1 MEEIEKNGV
10 NDLPEG
16 FPKSLGQIKE
26 MTMLYSCAMREICTK
41 LENLSQEFE
50 LNKSRNPIQHITHRL
65 KKRDSIRNKMIQKK
79 LPMEY
84 EAMRDEIT
92 DIGGIRVIC
101 SYINDIYDIVNML
114 KKQDDLL
121 IVREKDYIANPKPN
135 GYRSYHL
142 IVAIPI
148 FLSSEK
154 QIIPV
159 EIQMRTI
166 AMDFWASLEHQL
178 KYKQEVPN
186 QREIVEKL
194 TECAHQIADIDQ
206 QMWQVRRQIE
216 LSEDIPT
223 EEEILMEKLSRIDIA
238 ISE

>member
-1 MEEIEKNGV
+1 MDETENMDITGMP
-10 NDLPEG
+10 LG
-16 FPKSLGQIKE
+16 FPDSFEQIKE

-50 LNKSRNPIQHITHRL
+50 LKEARNPIQHINHRL
-65 KKRDSIRNKMIQKK
+65 KKTESIRKKMLQRK
-79 LPMEY
+79 LPLEY
-84 EAMRDEIT
+84 E
-92 DIGGIRVIC
+92 
-101 SYINDIYDIVNML
+101 INDIYEISGML
-114 KKQDDLL
+114 KQQDDLL
-121 IVREKDYIANPKPN
+121 VVREKDYIANPKPN

-178 KYKQEVPN
+178 RYKATAAVSDSTRRRLTNIAEDIFNADVEMQQIYE
-186 QREIVEKL
+186 EIV
-194 TECAHQIADIDQ
+194 A
-206 QMWQVRRQIE
+206 IE
-216 LSEDIPT
+216 
-223 EEEILMEKLSRIDIA
+223 
-238 ISE
+238 

>member
-1 MEEIEKNGV
+1 MDDIKETGING
-10 NDLPEG
+10 LPDG
-16 FPKSLGQIKE
+16 FPTSIQQIRE
-26 MTMLYSCAMREICTK
+26 MTMLYSCAMREVCTK

-50 LNKSRNPIQHITHRL
+50 LKKARNPIQHINHRL
-65 KKRDSIRNKMIQKK
+65 KGLESIRNKMIQRN
-79 LPMEY
+79 LPLEY
-84 EAMRDEIT
+84 EVMRDEIT

-101 SYINDIYDIVNML
+101 SYINDIYALAKML

-121 IVREKDYIANPKPN
+121 IVREKDYIENPKPN
-135 GYRSYHL
+135 GYRSYHM

-178 KYKQEVPN
+178 RYKTAAEVPDSIR
-186 QREIVEKL
+186 QRL
-194 TECAHQIADIDQ
+194 TVIAGDNFRADYEMQQIY
-206 QMWQVRRQIE
+206 
-216 LSEDIPT
+216 
-223 EEEILMEKLSRIDIA
+223 EEISNI
-238 ISE
+238 

>member
-1 MEEIEKNGV
+1 MNENENENMEVNGIP
-10 NDLPEG
+10 LG
-16 FPKSLGQIKE
+16 FPVSFMQIKE

-50 LNKSRNPIQHITHRL
+50 LKEARNPIQHINHRL
-65 KKRDSIRNKMIQKK
+65 KKTESIRNKMLQKG
-79 LPMEY
+79 LPLEY
-84 EAMRDEIT
+84 EVMRDEIT

-101 SYINDIYDIVNML
+101 SYINDIYAIANML
-114 KKQDDLL
+114 KQQDDLL
-121 IVREKDYIANPKPN
+121 IVREKDYISNPKKN

-178 KYKQEVPN
+178 RYKTTASVSDSTRNRLTNIAQDIF
-186 QREIVEKL
+186 RADVEMQ
-194 TECAHQIADIDQ
+194 QIY
-206 QMWQVRRQIE
+206 
-216 LSEDIPT
+216 EDISAL
-223 EEEILMEKLSRIDIA
+223 E
-238 ISE
+238 

>member
-1 MEEIEKNGV
+1 MNGIENMEVNGIP
-10 NDLPEG
+10 LG
-16 FPKSLGQIKE
+16 FPVSFMQIKE

-50 LNKSRNPIQHITHRL
+50 LKEARNPIQHINHRL
-65 KKRDSIRNKMIQKK
+65 KKTESIRNKMLQKG
-79 LPMEY
+79 LPLEY
-84 EAMRDEIT
+84 EVMRDEIT

-101 SYINDIYDIVNML
+101 SYINDIYAIANML
-114 KKQDDLL
+114 KQQDDLL
-121 IVREKDYIANPKPN
+121 IVREKDYISNPKKN

-178 KYKQEVPN
+178 RYKTTASVPDSTRSRLTN
-186 QREIVEKL
+186 IAQDIFRADVEMQ
-194 TECAHQIADIDQ
+194 QIY
-206 QMWQVRRQIE
+206 
-216 LSEDIPT
+216 EDI
-223 EEEILMEKLSRIDIA
+223 IA
-238 ISE
+238 LE

>member
-1 MEEIEKNGV
+1 MNENENMEVNGV
-10 NDLPEG
+10 PLG
-16 FPKSLGQIKE
+16 FPVSFMQIKE

-50 LNKSRNPIQHITHRL
+50 LKEARNPIQHINHRL
-65 KKRDSIRNKMIQKK
+65 KKTESIRNKMLQKG
-79 LPMEY
+79 LPLEY
-84 EAMRDEIT
+84 EVMRDEIT

-101 SYINDIYDIVNML
+101 SYINDIYAIANML
-114 KKQDDLL
+114 KQQDDLL
-121 IVREKDYIANPKPN
+121 IVREKDYISNPKKN

-178 KYKQEVPN
+178 RYKTTASVPDSTRSRLTN
-186 QREIVEKL
+186 IAQDIFRADVEMQ
-194 TECAHQIADIDQ
+194 QIY
-206 QMWQVRRQIE
+206 
-216 LSEDIPT
+216 EDI
-223 EEEILMEKLSRIDIA
+223 IA
-238 ISE
+238 LE

>member
-1 MEEIEKNGV
+1 MNENENENMEVNGIP
-10 NDLPEG
+10 LG
-16 FPKSLGQIKE
+16 FPVSFMQIKE

-50 LNKSRNPIQHITHRL
+50 LKEARNPIQHINHRL
-65 KKRDSIRNKMIQKK
+65 KKTESIRNKMLQKG
-79 LPMEY
+79 LPLEY
-84 EAMRDEIT
+84 EVMRDEIT

-101 SYINDIYDIVNML
+101 SYINDIYAIANML
-114 KKQDDLL
+114 KQQDDLL
-121 IVREKDYIANPKPN
+121 IVREKDYISNPKKN

-178 KYKQEVPN
+178 RYKTTASVSDSTRNRLTNIAQDIF
-186 QREIVEKL
+186 RADVEMQ
-194 TECAHQIADIDQ
+194 QIY
-206 QMWQVRRQIE
+206 
-216 LSEDIPT
+216 EDI
-223 EEEILMEKLSRIDIA
+223 IA
-238 ISE
+238 LE

>member
-1 MEEIEKNGV
+1 MGESENGGV
-10 NDLPEG
+10 SDLPEG
-16 FPKSLGQIKE
+16 FPTNFGQIKE

-65 KKRDSIRNKMIQKK
+65 KKTDSIRNKMIQKN
-79 LPMEY
+79 LPLEY
-84 EAMRDEIT
+84 ETMRDEIT

-101 SYINDIYDIVNML
+101 SYINDIYDIANML
-114 KKQDDLL
+114 KQQDDLL

-178 KYKQEVPN
+178 RYKTEAEVSDST
-186 QREIVEKL
+186 RMRL
-194 TECAHQIADIDQ
+194 TNIAESIFHADLEMQQIY
-206 QMWQVRRQIE
+206 
-216 LSEDIPT
+216 
-223 EEEILMEKLSRIDIA
+223 EEIKDIN
-238 ISE
+238 

>member
-1 MEEIEKNGV
+1 MNEIENMEVNGV
-10 NDLPEG
+10 PLG
-16 FPKSLGQIKE
+16 FPVSFMQIKE

-50 LNKSRNPIQHITHRL
+50 LKEARNPIQHINHRL
-65 KKRDSIRNKMIQKK
+65 KKTESIRNKMLQKG
-79 LPMEY
+79 LPLEY
-84 EAMRDEIT
+84 EVMRDEIT

-101 SYINDIYDIVNML
+101 SYINDIYAIANML
-114 KKQDDLL
+114 KQQDDLL
-121 IVREKDYIANPKPN
+121 IVREKDYISNPKKN

-159 EIQMRTI
+159 EIQMSLI

-178 KYKQEVPN
+178 RYKTTASVSDSTRSRLTNIAQDIF
-186 QREIVEKL
+186 RADVEMQ
-194 TECAHQIADIDQ
+194 QIY
-206 QMWQVRRQIE
+206 
-216 LSEDIPT
+216 EDISAL
-223 EEEILMEKLSRIDIA
+223 E
-238 ISE
+238 

>member
-1 MEEIEKNGV
+1 MEEIENRCMD
-10 NDLPEG
+10 DLREG
-16 FPKSLGQIKE
+16 FPTNFSQIKE

-65 KKRDSIRNKMIQKK
+65 KKTDSIRNKMIQKN
-79 LPMEY
+79 LPLEY
-84 EAMRDEIT
+84 ETMRDEIT

-101 SYINDIYDIVNML
+101 SYINDIYDIVKML
-114 KKQDDLL
+114 KQQDDLL

-178 KYKQEVPN
+178 RYKTAAKVSDST
-186 QREIVEKL
+186 RTRL
-194 TECAHQIADIDQ
+194 TNIAESIFHADLEMQQIY
-206 QMWQVRRQIE
+206 
-216 LSEDIPT
+216 
-223 EEEILMEKLSRIDIA
+223 EEIKDIY
-238 ISE
+238 

>member
-1 MEEIEKNGV
+1 MNEIENENMEVNGIP
-10 NDLPEG
+10 LG
-16 FPKSLGQIKE
+16 FPVSFMQIKE

-50 LNKSRNPIQHITHRL
+50 LKEARNPIQHINHRL
-65 KKRDSIRNKMIQKK
+65 KKTESIRNKMLQKG
-79 LPMEY
+79 LPLEY
-84 EAMRDEIT
+84 EVMRDEIT

-101 SYINDIYDIVNML
+101 SYINDIYAIANML
-114 KKQDDLL
+114 KQQDDLL
-121 IVREKDYIANPKPN
+121 IVREKDYISNPKKN

-178 KYKQEVPN
+178 RYKTTASVPDSTRSRLTN
-186 QREIVEKL
+186 IAQDIFRADVEMQ
-194 TECAHQIADIDQ
+194 QIY
-206 QMWQVRRQIE
+206 
-216 LSEDIPT
+216 EDI
-223 EEEILMEKLSRIDIA
+223 IA
-238 ISE
+238 LE

>member
-1 MEEIEKNGV
+1 MNENENENMEVNGIP
-10 NDLPEG
+10 LG
-16 FPKSLGQIKE
+16 FPVSFMQIKE

-50 LNKSRNPIQHITHRL
+50 LKEARNPIQHINHRL
-65 KKRDSIRNKMIQKK
+65 KKTESIRNKMLQKG
-79 LPMEY
+79 LPLEY
-84 EAMRDEIT
+84 EVMRDEIT

-101 SYINDIYDIVNML
+101 SYINDIYAIANML
-114 KKQDDLL
+114 KQQDDLL
-121 IVREKDYIANPKPN
+121 IVREKDYISNPKKN

-178 KYKQEVPN
+178 RYKTTASVPDSTRSRLTN
-186 QREIVEKL
+186 IAQDIFRADVEMQ
-194 TECAHQIADIDQ
+194 QIY
-206 QMWQVRRQIE
+206 
-216 LSEDIPT
+216 EDISAL
-223 EEEILMEKLSRIDIA
+223 E
-238 ISE
+238 

>member
-1 MEEIEKNGV
+1 MSKTD
-10 NDLPEG
+10 DLQITDLSAG
-16 FPKSLGQIKE
+16 FPASFCQVKE

-50 LNKSRNPIQHITHRL
+50 INKSRNPIQHITHRL
-65 KKRDSIRNKMIQKK
+65 KKRESIRKKMLQRN
-79 LPMEY
+79 LPLEY
-84 EAMRDEIT
+84 EIMRDEIT

-101 SYINDIYDIVNML
+101 SYITDIYAIADML
-114 KKQDDLL
+114 KQQDDLL

-148 FLSSEK
+148 FLSSDK
-154 QIIPV
+154 HIIPV

-178 KYKQEVPN
+178 RYKAAADVPDAVR
-186 QREIVEKL
+186 QRL
-194 TECAHQIADIDQ
+194 TNIAEGIFHADLEMQQIY
-206 QMWQVRRQIE
+206 
-216 LSEDIPT
+216 
-223 EEEILMEKLSRIDIA
+223 EEISVL
-238 ISE
+238 

>member
-1 MEEIEKNGV
+1 MNEIENMEVNGV
-10 NDLPEG
+10 PLG
-16 FPKSLGQIKE
+16 FPVSFMQIKE

-50 LNKSRNPIQHITHRL
+50 LKEARNPIQHINHRL
-65 KKRDSIRNKMIQKK
+65 KKTESIRNKMLQKG
-79 LPMEY
+79 LPLEY
-84 EAMRDEIT
+84 EVMRDEIT

-101 SYINDIYDIVNML
+101 SYINDIYAIANML
-114 KKQDDLL
+114 KQQDDLL
-121 IVREKDYIANPKPN
+121 IVREKDYISNPKKN

-178 KYKQEVPN
+178 RYKTTASVSDSTRSRLTNIAQDIF
-186 QREIVEKL
+186 RADVEMQ
-194 TECAHQIADIDQ
+194 QIY
-206 QMWQVRRQIE
+206 
-216 LSEDIPT
+216 EDI
-223 EEEILMEKLSRIDIA
+223 IA
-238 ISE
+238 LE

>member
-1 MEEIEKNGV
+1 MNENENMEVNGIP
-10 NDLPEG
+10 LG
-16 FPKSLGQIKE
+16 FPVSFMQIKE

-50 LNKSRNPIQHITHRL
+50 LKEARNPIQHINHRL
-65 KKRDSIRNKMIQKK
+65 KKTESIRNKMLQKG
-79 LPMEY
+79 LPLEY
-84 EAMRDEIT
+84 EVMRDEIT

-101 SYINDIYDIVNML
+101 SYINDIYAIANML
-114 KKQDDLL
+114 KQQDDLL
-121 IVREKDYIANPKPN
+121 IVREKDYISNPKKN

-178 KYKQEVPN
+178 RYKTTASVSDSTRSRLTNIAQDIF
-186 QREIVEKL
+186 RADVEMQ
-194 TECAHQIADIDQ
+194 QIY
-206 QMWQVRRQIE
+206 
-216 LSEDIPT
+216 EDI
-223 EEEILMEKLSRIDIA
+223 IA
-238 ISE
+238 LE

>member
-1 MEEIEKNGV
+1 MEENENIAFDIMQV
-10 NDLPEG
+10 G
-16 FPKSLGQIKE
+16 FPTSFTEIKE

-50 LNKSRNPIQHITHRL
+50 LKEARNPIQHINHRL
-65 KKRDSIRNKMIQKK
+65 KKTESIRNKMLQRG
-79 LPMEY
+79 LPLEY
-84 EAMRDEIT
+84 EVMRDEIT

-101 SYINDIYDIVNML
+101 SYINDIYAIANML
-114 KKQDDLL
+114 KQQDDLL
-121 IVREKDYIANPKPN
+121 IVREKDYISNPKKN

-178 KYKQEVPN
+178 RYKTTASVSDSTRKRLTNIAQDIFN
-186 QREIVEKL
+186 ADVEMQ
-194 TECAHQIADIDQ
+194 QIY
-206 QMWQVRRQIE
+206 
-216 LSEDIPT
+216 
-223 EEEILMEKLSRIDIA
+223 EEIIAME
-238 ISE
+238 

>member
-1 MEEIEKNGV
+1 MNENENMEV
-10 NDLPEG
+10 NSIPLG
-16 FPKSLGQIKE
+16 FPVSFMQIKE

-50 LNKSRNPIQHITHRL
+50 LKEARNPIQHINHRL
-65 KKRDSIRNKMIQKK
+65 KKTESIRNKMLQKG
-79 LPMEY
+79 LPLEY
-84 EAMRDEIT
+84 EVMRDEIT

-101 SYINDIYDIVNML
+101 SYINDIYAIANML
-114 KKQDDLL
+114 KQQDDLL
-121 IVREKDYIANPKPN
+121 IVREKDYISNPKIN

-178 KYKQEVPN
+178 RYKTTASVSDSTRKRLTNIAQDIFN
-186 QREIVEKL
+186 ADVEMQ
-194 TECAHQIADIDQ
+194 QIY
-206 QMWQVRRQIE
+206 
-216 LSEDIPT
+216 
-223 EEEILMEKLSRIDIA
+223 EEIIAME
-238 ISE
+238 

>member
-1 MEEIEKNGV
+1 MGGVKDIEV
-10 NDLPEG
+10 SDLPAG
-16 FPKSLGQIKE
+16 FPTSIHQIRE

-41 LENLSQEFE
+41 FENLSQEFE
-50 LNKSRNPIQHITHRL
+50 LNKARNPIQHINHRL
-65 KKRDSIRNKMIQKK
+65 KGLESIRNKMIQRN
-79 LPMEY
+79 LPLEY
-84 EAMRDEIT
+84 EVMRDEIT

-101 SYINDIYDIVNML
+101 SYINDIYALAKML

-121 IVREKDYIANPKPN
+121 IVREKDYIANPKAN
-135 GYRSYHL
+135 GYRSYHM

-178 KYKQEVPN
+178 RYKTAADVPDSIR
-186 QREIVEKL
+186 QRL
-194 TECAHQIADIDQ
+194 TNIAGDIFHADHEMQQIY
-206 QMWQVRRQIE
+206 
-216 LSEDIPT
+216 
-223 EEEILMEKLSRIDIA
+223 EEIRA
-238 ISE
+238 IQ

>member
-1 MEEIEKNGV
+1 MNENMEVNGIP
-10 NDLPEG
+10 LG
-16 FPKSLGQIKE
+16 FPVSFMQIKE

-50 LNKSRNPIQHITHRL
+50 LKEARNPIQHINHRL
-65 KKRDSIRNKMIQKK
+65 KKTESIRNKMLQKG
-79 LPMEY
+79 LPLEY
-84 EAMRDEIT
+84 EVMRDEIT

-101 SYINDIYDIVNML
+101 SYINDIYAIVNML
-114 KKQDDLL
+114 KQQDDLL
-121 IVREKDYIANPKPN
+121 IVREKDYISNPKKN

-178 KYKQEVPN
+178 RYKTTASVSDSTRKRLTNIAQDIF
-186 QREIVEKL
+186 RADVEMQ
-194 TECAHQIADIDQ
+194 QIY
-206 QMWQVRRQIE
+206 
-216 LSEDIPT
+216 EDISAL
-223 EEEILMEKLSRIDIA
+223 E
-238 ISE
+238 

>member
-1 MEEIEKNGV
+1 MNEIENMEVNGV
-10 NDLPEG
+10 PLG
-16 FPKSLGQIKE
+16 FPVSFMQIKE

-50 LNKSRNPIQHITHRL
+50 LKEARNPIQHINHRL
-65 KKRDSIRNKMIQKK
+65 KKTESIRNKMLQKG
-79 LPMEY
+79 LPLEY
-84 EAMRDEIT
+84 EVMRDEIT

-101 SYINDIYDIVNML
+101 SYINDIYAIANML
-114 KKQDDLL
+114 KQQDDLL
-121 IVREKDYIANPKPN
+121 IVREKDYISNPKKN

-166 AMDFWASLEHQL
+166 AMDFGASLEHQL
-178 KYKQEVPN
+178 RYKTTASVPDSTRSRLTN
-186 QREIVEKL
+186 IAQDIFRADVEMQ
-194 TECAHQIADIDQ
+194 QIY
-206 QMWQVRRQIE
+206 
-216 LSEDIPT
+216 EDI
-223 EEEILMEKLSRIDIA
+223 IA
-238 ISE
+238 LE

>member
-1 MEEIEKNGV
+1 MDETENMDINGMP
-10 NDLPEG
+10 LG
-16 FPKSLGQIKE
+16 FPDSFEQIKE

-50 LNKSRNPIQHITHRL
+50 LKEARNPIQHIDHRL
-65 KKRDSIRNKMIQKK
+65 KKTESIRKKMLQKN
-79 LPMEY
+79 LPLEY
-84 EAMRDEIT
+84 EIMRDEIT

-101 SYINDIYDIVNML
+101 SYINDIYAISRML
-114 KKQDDLL
+114 KQQDDLL

-166 AMDFWASLEHQL
+166 AMDFWASLDHKL
-178 KYKQEVPN
+178 KYKKNVKNPELIVNELRKCADVISGVDLRMQEIRN
-186 QREIVEKL
+186 
-194 TECAHQIADIDQ
+194 
-206 QMWQVRRQIE
+206 MIE
-216 LSEDIPT
+216 ED
-223 EEEILMEKLSRIDIA
+223 EL
-238 ISE
+238 

>member
-1 MEEIEKNGV
+1 MNEIENMEVNGV
-10 NDLPEG
+10 PLG
-16 FPKSLGQIKE
+16 FPVSFMQIKE

-50 LNKSRNPIQHITHRL
+50 LKEARNPIQHINHRL
-65 KKRDSIRNKMIQKK
+65 KKTESIRNKMLQKG
-79 LPMEY
+79 LPLEY
-84 EAMRDEIT
+84 EVMRDEIT
-92 DIGGIRVIC
+92 YIGGIRVIC
-101 SYINDIYDIVNML
+101 SYINDIYAIANML
-114 KKQDDLL
+114 KQQDDLL
-121 IVREKDYIANPKPN
+121 IVREKDYISNPKKN

-178 KYKQEVPN
+178 RYKTTASVSDSTRSRLTNIAQDIF
-186 QREIVEKL
+186 RADVEMQ
-194 TECAHQIADIDQ
+194 QIY
-206 QMWQVRRQIE
+206 
-216 LSEDIPT
+216 EDISAL
-223 EEEILMEKLSRIDIA
+223 E
-238 ISE
+238 

>member
-1 MEEIEKNGV
+1 MSI
-10 NDLPEG
+10 G
-16 FPKSLGQIKE
+16 FPASFWQIKE

-65 KKRDSIRNKMIQKK
+65 KKRESIRKKMIQRN
-79 LPMEY
+79 LSLEY
-84 EAMRDEIT
+84 EVMRDEIT

-101 SYINDIYDIVNML
+101 SYINDIYAIAQML

-121 IVREKDYIANPKPN
+121 VVREKDYIANPKPN

-178 KYKQEVPN
+178 RYKTAAEVPDSVR
-186 QREIVEKL
+186 QRL
-194 TECAHQIADIDQ
+194 TRIADDIFKADVEMQ
-206 QMWQVRRQIE
+206 QIC
-216 LSEDIPT
+216 
-223 EEEILMEKLSRIDIA
+223 EETSLL
-238 ISE
+238 

>member
-1 MEEIEKNGV
+1 MNENENENMEVNGIP
-10 NDLPEG
+10 LG
-16 FPKSLGQIKE
+16 FPVSFMQIKE

-50 LNKSRNPIQHITHRL
+50 LKEARNPIQHINHRL
-65 KKRDSIRNKMIQKK
+65 KKTESIRNKMLQKG
-79 LPMEY
+79 LPLEY
-84 EAMRDEIT
+84 EVMRDEIT

-101 SYINDIYDIVNML
+101 SYINDIYAIANML
-114 KKQDDLL
+114 KQQDDLL
-121 IVREKDYIANPKPN
+121 IVREKDYISNPKKN

-159 EIQMRTI
+159 EIQIRTI

-178 KYKQEVPN
+178 RYKTTASVSDSTRSRLTNIAQDIF
-186 QREIVEKL
+186 RADVEMQ
-194 TECAHQIADIDQ
+194 QIY
-206 QMWQVRRQIE
+206 
-216 LSEDIPT
+216 EDISAL
-223 EEEILMEKLSRIDIA
+223 E
-238 ISE
+238 

>member
-1 MEEIEKNGV
+1 MEKMNNQDINEY
-10 NDLPEG
+10 PMG
-16 FPKSLGQIKE
+16 FPTSLRHIKE
-26 MTMLYSCAMREICTK
+26 MTMLYSCAMREVRTK

-65 KKRDSIRNKMIQKK
+65 KNRESIRNKMLEHD
-79 LPMEY
+79 LPLEY
-84 EAMRDEIT
+84 EIMRDEIT

-101 SYINDIYDIVNML
+101 SYINDIYAIAKML
-114 KKQDDLL
+114 KQQDDLL

-135 GYRSYHL
+135 GYRSFHL

-178 KYKQEVPN
+178 RYKTEADVPDSTR
-186 QREIVEKL
+186 QRLTNIAGEIFNADLEMQ
-194 TECAHQIADIDQ
+194 QIY
-206 QMWQVRRQIE
+206 
-216 LSEDIPT
+216 
-223 EEEILMEKLSRIDIA
+223 EEIKDL
-238 ISE
+238 

>member
-1 MEEIEKNGV
+1 MNENENMEVNGIP
-10 NDLPEG
+10 LG
-16 FPKSLGQIKE
+16 FPVSFMQIKE

-50 LNKSRNPIQHITHRL
+50 LKEARNPIQHINHRL
-65 KKRDSIRNKMIQKK
+65 KKTESIRNKMLQKG
-79 LPMEY
+79 LPLEY
-84 EAMRDEIT
+84 EVMRDEIT

-101 SYINDIYDIVNML
+101 SYINDIYAIANML
-114 KKQDDLL
+114 KQQDDLL
-121 IVREKDYIANPKPN
+121 IVREKDYISNPKIN

-178 KYKQEVPN
+178 RYKTTASVSDSTRKRLTNIAQDIFN
-186 QREIVEKL
+186 ADVEMQ
-194 TECAHQIADIDQ
+194 QIY
-206 QMWQVRRQIE
+206 
-216 LSEDIPT
+216 
-223 EEEILMEKLSRIDIA
+223 EEIIAME
-238 ISE
+238 

>member
-1 MEEIEKNGV
+1 MEENENIAFDIMQV
-10 NDLPEG
+10 G
-16 FPKSLGQIKE
+16 FPTSFTEIKE

-50 LNKSRNPIQHITHRL
+50 LKEARNPIQHINHRL
-65 KKRDSIRNKMIQKK
+65 KKTESIRNKMLQKG
-79 LPMEY
+79 LPLEY
-84 EAMRDEIT
+84 EVMRDEIT

-101 SYINDIYDIVNML
+101 SYINDIYAIVNML
-114 KKQDDLL
+114 KQQDDLL
-121 IVREKDYIANPKPN
+121 IVREKDYISNPKKN

-178 KYKQEVPN
+178 RYKTTASVSDSTRSRLTNIAQDIF
-186 QREIVEKL
+186 RADVEMQ
-194 TECAHQIADIDQ
+194 QIY
-206 QMWQVRRQIE
+206 
-216 LSEDIPT
+216 EDISAL
-223 EEEILMEKLSRIDIA
+223 E
-238 ISE
+238 

>member
-1 MEEIEKNGV
+1 
-10 NDLPEG
+10 
-16 FPKSLGQIKE
+16 
-26 MTMLYSCAMREICTK
+26 MLYSCAMREICTK

-50 LNKSRNPIQHITHRL
+50 LKEARNPIQHINHRL
-65 KKRDSIRNKMIQKK
+65 KKTESIRNKMLQKG
-79 LPMEY
+79 LPLEY
-84 EAMRDEIT
+84 EVMRDEIT

-101 SYINDIYDIVNML
+101 SYINDIYAIANML
-114 KKQDDLL
+114 KQQDDLL
-121 IVREKDYIANPKPN
+121 IVREKDYISNPKKN

-178 KYKQEVPN
+178 RYKTTASVSDSTRKRLTNIAQDIFN
-186 QREIVEKL
+186 ADVEMQ
-194 TECAHQIADIDQ
+194 QIY
-206 QMWQVRRQIE
+206 
-216 LSEDIPT
+216 
-223 EEEILMEKLSRIDIA
+223 EEIIAME
-238 ISE
+238 